1 MFNFY
6 FQDVDCSDVKS
17 VESILQ
23 NGTDTTVSDVNPE
36 VSLEKEN
43 EKIDDSLIYNLTD
56 TEGNL
61 NISEVTSDET
71 LASSELTKLDPNN
84 TSEVEIKQA
93 FCRDMA
99 RVTRSYE
106 VNISLINYF
115 KQKNIQLW
123 SSLQN
128 CVTKK
133 TS

>member
-43 EKIDDSLIYNLTD
+43 EKLDDSLIYNLTD

-106 VNISLINYF
+106 VNISL
-115 KQKNIQLW
+115 
-123 SSLQN
+123 
-128 CVTKK
+128 
-133 TS
+133 